1 MLSLSIQ
8 DVQIGIRLADKQAV
22 IAELANWLERDGLVA
37 SGYGAGMQAREAQ
50 TATYLGQGIAIPHGT
65 LDTRHLVLKTGIK
78 ALHLPEGV
86 EWGDGEKAYLVLGIA
101 AGSDEHLGLL
111 KQLARALSQDDLAE
125 QVRTARKPQDIL
137 QLLQCEEAQLAL
149 SARQL
154 GVRVAASSLSQ
165 LAEQA
170 CELMG
175 ADAAEQQALGNA
187 SHLGQGWWLSQ
198 VAASKEA
205 KAALV
210 TPLAVFEHQ
219 QQPVHGLLAL
229 ASSGSSHKNILNQ
242 LADWLV
248 AGQGTELADHSS
260 AEALR
265 VALNTGPGEAIG
277 GEQRV
282 QVRNPHGLHARPG
295 AMLVKA
301 AKQFKADIQVRNL
314 DGSGKPVSAKSL
326 MKIMTLGVKLGH
338 TLAFSASGEDADAAI
353 KGMVA
358 AVESGLGEDT
368 VAPAAEPVQSAA
380 QSDPQSVTPALAANE
395 RLVTVRNAHGL
406 HARPGAMLVQTAK
419 IYEADIQL
427 RNLDGDGH
435 SVSAKSLMKVISLG
449 VKAGHQLVF
458 KAEGVDAEQALAGLV
473 EAVESGLGEEISTL
487 AAPAAQEQVA
497 VETGSQPEMHQ
508 VHDIAANTEL
518 QGVAASPG
526 TAIGPVF
533 VEAAMVFDYLQHAD
547 DAAAE
552 QEKLNA
558 AIRQADESLAASVA
572 EATQTQAKEIM
583 AMHRELLDDPS
594 LAEGAVERIR
604 QGQSAP
610 AAWWSEIDSAAT
622 LQAANP
628 DTLLAERAAD
638 IRDIGRRVMAILCNT
653 PLLEK
658 PAKPYIW
665 VAEDIGPSDV
675 VNMDPDKVL
684 GMVTAGG
691 GASSHSAILAR
702 SLGIPALVGMGGG
715 VMTLAQDTQVILDG
729 EAGTLWVAPEQT
741 ALEQARARQQQERE
755 LAEKAWASR
764 DQHATTRDQH
774 RVEVCANLGDTA
786 KAVEAVDAGAE
797 GVGLLRTEFVFMAQS
812 SAPDLASQI
821 TEYKKAIDALD
832 GRPLVARTLD
842 VGGDKPLPYWP
853 VPKEENPFLGV
864 RGIRLC
870 MKKPEL
876 LETQLRALLTAAG
889 NQPIRIMFPM
899 VADWSEWRWAKQMFD
914 RVQAEVQA
922 KDVQLGIMI
931 EVPSAALN
939 AHVFAEEAD
948 FFSIGTNDLTQYT
961 LAVDRGNGELASL
974 SDGLNPAVLRLI
986 KMTVDAAHAKGKWVG
1001 VCGELGSDPKALP
1014 VLLGLGVD
1022 ELSVSLKRVPLVKA
1036 QVREWSLS
1044 RCRELAE
1051 QALVAQDAESVRG
1064 LVGEAR

>member
-1 MLSLSIQ
+1 MLSLSTQ
-8 DVQIGIRLADKQAV
+8 DVQIGAQLSDKPSV
-22 IAELANWLERDGLVA
+22 IAELANWLERDGLA
-37 SGYGAGMQAREAQ
+37 AAGYGSAMLAREAQ

-65 LDTRHLVLKTGIK
+65 LDTRHLVLKTGIR
-78 ALHLPEGV
+78 AIHLPEGV
-86 EWGDGEKAYLVLGIA
+86 DWGDGEKAYLVLGIA
-101 AGSDEHLGLL
+101 AGSDEHLDLL
-111 KQLARALSQDDLAE
+111 KQLARALSRDGLAE
-125 QVRTARKPQDIL
+125 QVRAARQPQDIL
-137 QLLQCEEAQLAL
+137 QLLQGEEAQIEL
-149 SARQL
+149 SVSQL
-154 GVRVAASSLSQ
+154 GARVAASSLSQ
-165 LAEQA
+165 LVEQA
-170 CELMG
+170 CALMG

-187 SHLGQGWWLSQ
+187 NHLGQGWWLSQ

-205 KAALV
+205 KVALV
-210 TPLAVFEHQ
+210 TAATAFEHQ
-219 QQPVHGLLAL
+219 QQPVQGLLTL

-248 AGQGTELADHSS
+248 EGQGTELASQAS
-260 AEALR
+260 AEALLA
-265 VALNTGPGEAIG
+265 ALNKGPGKAAG
-277 GEQRV
+277 GELQV
-282 QVRNPHGLHARPG
+282 QVCNPHGLHARPG
-295 AMLVKA
+295 AALVKV

-326 MKIMTLGVKLGH
+326 MKIMTLGVKVGH
-338 TLAFSASGEDADAAI
+338 TLAFSATGEDADEAL
-353 KGMVA
+353 KGLVA
-358 AVESGLGEDT
+358 AVESGLGEET
-368 VAPAAEPVQSAA
+368 VAVAAGPAASEAVSSTEA
-380 QSDPQSVTPALAANE
+380 TPGLAANE
-395 RLVTVRNAHGL
+395 RLVTIRNAHGL

-419 IYEADIQL
+419 KFEAKIEM

-458 KAEGVDAEQALAGLV
+458 KAEGADAEQALSGLV
-473 EAVESGLGEEISTL
+473 EAVESGLGEDIGTL
-487 AAPAAQEQVA
+487 VAAPAVQPEAA
-497 VETGSQPEMHQ
+497 TDTPSQPEMHQ
-508 VHDIAANTEL
+508 VHDIGPNTEL
-518 QGVAASPG
+518 QGVPASPG

-533 VEAAMVFDYLQHAD
+533 VEAAPVFDYPQKAA

-552 QEKLNA
+552 QAKLHA
-558 AIRQADESLAASVA
+558 ALKQADEDLAASVEA
-572 EATQTQAKEIM
+572 ATQIQAKEIM

-594 LAEGAVERIR
+594 LAEGAVERIK
-604 QGQSAP
+604 QGLSVQ

-622 LQAANP
+622 LQAASP

-658 PAKPYIW
+658 PATPYIW

-675 VNMDPDKVL
+675 VNMDPAKVL

-729 EAGTLWVAPEQT
+729 EAGTLWVAPEQD
-741 ALEQARARQQQERE
+741 ALEQAKVRQQQEKE

-764 DQHATTRDQH
+764 DQHATTLDQH
-774 RVEVCANLGDTA
+774 RIEVCANLGDTA
-786 KAVEAVDAGAE
+786 KAVEAVEAGAE

-812 SAPDLASQI
+812 SAPDLAAQ
-821 TEYKKAIDALD
+821 TAEYKKVIDALD

-870 MKKPEL
+870 MQKPEL

-889 NQPIRIMFPM
+889 KQPIRIMFPM
-899 VADWSEWRWAKQMFD
+899 VADWSEWRWAKEMFD

-922 KDVQLGIMI
+922 PDVQLGIMI

-961 LAVDRGNGELASL
+961 LAVDRGNGELSSL
-974 SDGLNPAVLRLI
+974 SDAMNPAVLRLI

-1001 VCGELGSDPKALP
+1001 VCGEMGSDPKALP
-1014 VLLGLGVD
+1014 ILLGLGVD

-1051 QALVAQDAESVRG
+1051 QALVAQDAGSVRA
-1064 LVGEAR
+1064 LVGEAK

>member
-8 DVQIGIRLADKQAV
+8 DVQIGAQLADKPSV

-37 SGYGAGMQAREAQ
+37 AGYGAGMLAREAQ

-65 LDTRHLVLKTGIK
+65 LDTRHLVLKTGIR
-78 ALHLPEGV
+78 AIHLPEGV

-111 KQLARALSQDDLAE
+111 KQLARALSQDELADR
-125 QVRTARKPQDIL
+125 VRTARAPQDIL
-137 QLLQCEEAQLAL
+137 QLLQGEGEPLVLTSQ
-149 SARQL
+149 QL
-154 GVRVAASSLSQ
+154 GTGVAASSLAQ

-170 CELMG
+170 CVLMG
-175 ADAAEQQALGNA
+175 ADAVEQQALTQREA
-187 SHLGQGWWLSQ
+187 QHLGQGWWLSQ
-198 VAASKEA
+198 APASKEA

-210 TPLAVFEHQ
+210 TPASAFEYQ
-219 QQPVHGLLAL
+219 QQQVLGLLAL
-229 ASSGSSHKNILNQ
+229 TPKGSTHKAILTQ
-242 LADWLV
+242 LADWLA
-248 AGQGTELADHSS
+248 AGQGRELAGQPTVD
-260 AEALR
+260 ALLAALQAGPLRTEAPAIDM
-265 VALNTGPGEAIG
+265 ALAANERLVT
-277 GEQRV
+277 
-282 QVRNPHGLHARPG
+282 VRNPHGLHARPG
-295 AMLVKA
+295 AMLV
-301 AKQFKADIQVRNL
+301 
-314 DGSGKPVSAKSL
+314 
-326 MKIMTLGVKLGH
+326 
-338 TLAFSASGEDADAAI
+338 
-353 KGMVA
+353 
-358 AVESGLGEDT
+358 
-368 VAPAAEPVQSAA
+368 
-380 QSDPQSVTPALAANE
+380 
-395 RLVTVRNAHGL
+395 
-406 HARPGAMLVQTAK
+406 QTAK
-419 IYEADIQL
+419 KFAADIQL

-458 KAEGVDAEQALAGLV
+458 KAEGADAEPALAALVDAV
-473 EAVESGLGEEISTL
+473 NSGLGEDISAL
-487 AAPAAQEQVA
+487 ATPAVQDTAAVA
-497 VETGSQPEMHQ
+497 TGNQPEMHQ
-508 VHDIAANTEL
+508 VHAIAANTEL

-533 VEAAMVFDYLQHAD
+533 VEAAMVFDYPQQAD
-547 DAAAE
+547 DAVAE
-552 QEKLNA
+552 QARLNA
-558 AIRQADESLAASVA
+558 AISQADAQLATSVAAAS
-572 EATQTQAKEIM
+572 QPQAREIM
-583 AMHRELLDDPS
+583 AMHQELLADPS
-594 LAEGAVERIR
+594 LTDGALERINK
-604 QGQSAP
+604 GASAS

-622 LQAANP
+622 LQAASP
-628 DTLLAERAAD
+628 DPLLAERAAD

-658 PAKPYIW
+658 PATPHIW

-675 VNMDPDKVL
+675 VNMDPAKVL

-729 EAGTLWVAPEQT
+729 EAGTLWVAPEQAT
-741 ALEQARARQQQERE
+741 LEQARARQQQERE
-755 LAEKAWASR
+755 LAEKAWGSR
-764 DQHATTRDQH
+764 HQHATTRDQH
-774 RVEVCANLGDTA
+774 RVEICANLGDTA
-786 KAVEAVDAGAE
+786 KAVDAVDAGAE

-812 SAPDLASQI
+812 SAPDLASQ
-821 TEYKKAIDALD
+821 TAEYKKAIDALD

-853 VPKEENPFLGV
+853 VPKEDNPFLGV

-870 MKKPEL
+870 MQKPEL

-889 NQPIRIMFPM
+889 DQPIRIMFPM
-899 VADWSEWRWAKQMFD
+899 VADWSEWRWAKQMFE
-914 RVQAEVQA
+914 RVQAEVKA
-922 KDVQLGIMI
+922 TDVQLGIMV

-939 AHVFAEEAD
+939 AHVFAEEVD

-1014 VLLGLGVD
+1014 ILMGLGVD
-1022 ELSVSLKRVPLVKA
+1022 ELSVSLKRVPVVKA

-1051 QALVAQDAESVRG
+1051 QALMASDANSVRA
-1064 LVGEAR
+1064 LVGEAK

>member
-1 MLSLSIQ
+1 MLSLSTQ
-8 DVQIGIRLADKQAV
+8 DVKIGAALADKASV
-22 IAELANWLERDGLVA
+22 INALAQWLEQDGNVA
-37 SGYGAGMQAREAQ
+37 AGYEAGMLAREAQ

-65 LDTRHLVLKTGIK
+65 QDTRHLVKKTGIK
-78 ALHLPEGV
+78 AIHLPAGV

-125 QVRTARKPQDIL
+125 RVKAASEPQDIL
-137 QLLQCEEAQLAL
+137 QLLQGDSEPELAL
-149 SARQL
+149 
-154 GVRVAASSLSQ
+154 GVESIAVKAKASSLGQ

-170 CELMG
+170 AVLMQ
-175 ADAAEQQALGNA
+175 ANASEQSALIKGEA

-198 VAASKEA
+198 TPTSGPSR
-205 KAALV
+205 AALV
-210 TPLAVFEHQ
+210 TVDSFEHR
-219 QQPVHGLLAL
+219 QQPVSALLAL
-229 ASSGSSHKNILNQ
+229 AVKGAAHKGLLTQ
-242 LADWLV
+242 LADWLAAGKGNEL
-248 AGQGTELADHSS
+248 AGQAS
-260 AEALR
+260 AEALLAALSQGPAA
-265 VALNTGPGEAIG
+265 VAVGEVTV
-277 GEQRV
+277 E
-282 QVRNPHGLHARPG
+282 VRNPHGLHARPG
-295 AMLVKA
+295 AMLVQA
-301 AKQFKADIQVRNL
+301 AKQFQADIKVRNL
-314 DGSGKPVSAKSL
+314 NCDGKAVSAKSL

-338 TLAFSASGEDADAAI
+338 TLAFTADGEDADAAL
-353 KGMVA
+353 KGMVE
-358 AVESGLGEDT
+358 AVRAGLGEE
-368 VAPAAEPVQSAA
+368 VVPAPLESEA
-380 QSDPQSVTPALAANE
+380 PALAANE
-395 RLVTVRNAHGL
+395 RLVVVRNPHGL
-406 HARPGAMLVQTAK
+406 HARPGAMLVQAAK
-419 IYEADIQL
+419 KFEADIQV

-458 KAEGVDAEQALAGLV
+458 KAEGSDAEAALAGLV
-473 EAVESGLGEEISTL
+473 EAVNSGLGEELVPL
-487 AAPAAQEQVA
+487 AAAPVA
-497 VETGSQPEMHQ
+497 EAEQPEIHQ
-508 VHDIAANTEL
+508 VHDIAPNTEV

-533 VEAAMVFDYLQHAD
+533 VEAPIQFDYPEKAA

-552 QEKLNA
+552 QGKLSA
-558 AIRQADESLAASVA
+558 AIKQAHSDLADSVVK
-572 EATQTQAKEIM
+572 ATQPQAREIM
-583 AMHRELLDDPS
+583 AMHQELLDDPS
-594 LAEGAVERIR
+594 LAEGAAERMSK
-604 QGQSAP
+604 GLSAA

-622 LQAANP
+622 LQAASP
-628 DTLLAERAAD
+628 DALLAERAAD

-653 PLLEK
+653 SLPQK
-658 PAKPYIW
+658 PDTPYIW

-675 VNMDPDKVL
+675 VNMDPAKVL

-702 SLGIPALVGMGGG
+702 SLGIPALVAMGGA
-715 VMTLAQDTQVILDG
+715 VMTLKQGTEVILNG
-729 EAGTLWVAPEQT
+729 EAGTLWVAPE
-741 ALEQARARQQQERE
+741 AEQLAQAKVRQQQEKA

-764 DQHATTRDQH
+764 DQHATTRDGH
-774 RVEVCANLGDTA
+774 RMEICANLGETA
-786 KAVEAVDAGAE
+786 KAVEAVEAGAE

-812 SAPDLASQI
+812 SAPGLEAQI
-821 TEYKKAIDALD
+821 AEYKKAIDALD

-870 MKKPEL
+870 MQKPEL

-889 NQPIRIMFPM
+889 DQPIRIMFPM
-899 VADWSEWRWAKQMFD
+899 VADWSEWRWAKDMFD
-914 RVQAEVQA
+914 KVQAEVQA
-922 KDVQLGIMI
+922 KDVQVGIMV

-939 AHVFAEEAD
+939 AQVFAEEAD

-1014 VLLGLGVD
+1014 LLVGLGVD
-1022 ELSVSLKRVPLVKA
+1022 ELSVSLKRVPMVKA
-1036 QVREWSLS
+1036 QVRDWSLS
-1044 RCRELAE
+1044 ACQQLAE
-1051 QALVAQDAESVRG
+1051 QALLASDANAVRA
-1064 LVGEAR
+1064 LVGEAK

>member
-1 MLSLSIQ
+1 MLSLSTQ
-8 DVQIGIRLADKQAV
+8 DVQIGIRLADKHAV
-22 IAELANWLERDGLVA
+22 IAELASWLERDGLVA
-37 SGYGAGMQAREAQ
+37 SGYDAGMLAREAQ

-65 LDTRHLVLKTGIK
+65 PDTRHLVLKTGIK
-78 ALHLPEGV
+78 ALHLPDGV

-111 KQLARALSQDDLAE
+111 KQLARSLSQDDLAE
-125 QVRTARKPQDIL
+125 QVRAARQPQDIL
-137 QLLQCEEAQLAL
+137 RLLQGEEEQLAL
-149 SARQL
+149 SGRQL
-154 GVRVAASSLSQ
+154 GVRVPASSLSQ
-165 LAEQA
+165 LTKQA
-170 CELMG
+170 CELMD
-175 ADAAEQQALGNA
+175 ADAAEQQALGSA
-187 SHLGQGWWLSQ
+187 SYLGQGWWLSQ

-210 TPLAVFEHQ
+210 TPSAAFEHQ
-219 QQPVHGLLAL
+219 QQPVQGLLAL
-229 ASSGSSHKNILNQ
+229 ASRGSTHKNILNQ

-248 AGQGTELADHSS
+248 AGQGSELAGHAS
-260 AEALR
+260 ADALR
-265 VALNTGPGEAIG
+265 AALDSGPGGTIG
-277 GEQRV
+277 GELQV

-295 AMLVKA
+295 AMLVKV

-338 TLAFSASGEDADAAI
+338 TLAFSASGDDADAAI

-368 VAPAAEPVQSAA
+368 VDPVVEPVQSEA
-380 QSDPQSVTPALAANE
+380 QSDTQTSTPALAANE

-419 IYEADIQL
+419 KYEAKIEL

-458 KAEGVDAEQALAGLV
+458 KADGVDAEQALAGLV
-473 EAVESGLGEEISTL
+473 EAVESGLGEEISPQAT
-487 AAPAAQEQVA
+487 PAAQEAAAEV
-497 VETGSQPEMHQ
+497 GSQPEMHQ
-508 VHDIAANTEL
+508 VHDIAPNTEL

-533 VEAAMVFDYLQHAD
+533 VEAAMVFDYPERAD
-547 DAAAE
+547 DATAE
-552 QEKLNA
+552 QAKLNA
-558 AIRQADESLAASVA
+558 ALKQADEDLAASVA

-594 LAEGAVERIR
+594 LAEGAVERIK
-604 QGQSAP
+604 QGQSAQ

-658 PAKPYIW
+658 PATPYIW

-729 EAGTLWVAPEQT
+729 EAGTLWVAPESK
-741 ALEQARARQQQERE
+741 ALEQAKARQQKEKE
-755 LAEKAWASR
+755 LAEKAWESR
-764 DQHATTRDQH
+764 HQHAATRDQH

-786 KAVEAVDAGAE
+786 KAVEAVEAGAE

-812 SAPDLASQI
+812 SAPDLTSQVA
-821 TEYKKAIDALD
+821 EYKKAIDALD

-870 MKKPEL
+870 MKQPEL

-914 RVQAEVQA
+914 RVQAEIQA
-922 KDVQLGIMI
+922 PDVQLGIMV

-961 LAVDRGNGELASL
+961 LAVDRGNGELATL

-1036 QVREWSLS
+1036 QVRDWSLA

-1051 QALVAQDAESVRG
+1051 QALVAQDAEAVRA
-1064 LVGEAR
+1064 LVGEAK